1 MGIENSINVIFV
13 GWVSYVH
20 EKIASPAK
28 YPNNPVDPF
37 PGYPLLQ
44 PRIVR
49 YFLLVDNKTL

>member
-37 PGYPLLQ
+37 PGYP
-44 PRIVR
+44 PTSAKNCEVIPPC
-49 YFLLVDNKTL
+49 